1 MLRETLT
8 QSLKDAM
15 KAKDARRVSTL
26 RLILAALKDRDIASR
41 TRADG
46 PSVSEEEILQM
57 LQTMIRQRRESI
69 GLYEKGGRLDLAAQ
83 EQEEIVIIEG
93 YLPRQMS
100 EDEIKAIGQQIVGE
114 IGAKGIK
121 DMGRVM
127 AALKQRYAGR
137 LDSGK
142 AANIVKSILS

>member
-46 PSVSEEEILQM
+46 AGVSDDEILQM

-69 GLYEKGGRLDLAAQ
+69 DLYKKGGRQDLAAQ

-100 EDEIKAIGQQIVGE
+100 EDEIRAAGLEVAAE

-127 AALKQRYAGR
+127 AAIKQRYAGR
-137 LDSGK
+137 LDAGK

>member
-41 TRADG
+41 TRGDG
-46 PSVSEEEILQM
+46 GGVSDDEILQM

-69 GLYEKGGRLDLAAQ
+69 DLYKKGGRQDLAAQ
-83 EQEEIVIIEG
+83 EQEEIGIIEG

-100 EDEIKAIGQQIVGE
+100 EDEIRAAGLAVAAE

-127 AALKQRYAGR
+127 AAIKQRYAGR
-137 LDSGK
+137 LDAGK

>member
-1 MLRETLT
+1 MLREILS

-15 KAKDARRVSTL
+15 KAKEVRRISTL

-46 PSVSEEEILQM
+46 AGVAEEEILQM
-57 LQTMIRQRRESI
+57 MQTMIRQRRESI
-69 GLYEKGGRLDLAAQ
+69 ALYEKGGRLDLAAQ
-83 EQEEIVIIEG
+83 EQEEISIIEG

-100 EDEIKAIGQQIVGE
+100 EDEIRAVGRQIVGE

-137 LDSGK
+137 LDAGK
-142 AANIVKSILS
+142 ASSIVKSMLS